1 MSSHHTDKQSIISS
15 CPSEEELALFIDG
28 RLKGKKRQEILVHL
42 NNCRNCFEIVC
53 DALNLLE
60 ECQEKQPAFYAP
72 VWQRLIDWLFSFK
85 LASAAFATGAV
96 AIAAFICLVVFFNK
110 SSFAPL
116 DKTSF
121 LVKHISPSLYYSFST
136 DSDYS
141 FSRTM
146 PCKRLWFK
154 TGVLQT
160 DILIAIYN
168 EDKDTALRLLTKIKF
183 YFRDKQWIMK
193 WENIEKK
200 LKKYLELEKIKADIK
215 AVQADNNY
223 IFYQKFGQWTEAA
236 RICGLAGKKEFFN
249 HNDIVFLLKESQK
262 KNLPQGV
269 INALQRINIL
279 VKRQALKKIP
289 RACADIIEIMG

>member
-1 MSSHHTDKQSIISS
+1 
-15 CPSEEELALFIDG
+15 
-28 RLKGKKRQEILVHL
+28 
-42 NNCRNCFEIVC
+42 
-53 DALNLLE
+53 
-60 ECQEKQPAFYAP
+60 
-72 VWQRLIDWLFSFK
+72 
-85 LASAAFATGAV
+85 
-96 AIAAFICLVVFFNK
+96 
-110 SSFAPL
+110 
-116 DKTSF
+116 
-121 LVKHISPSLYYSFST
+121 
-136 DSDYS
+136 
-141 FSRTM
+141 M

-193 WENIEKK
+193 WENKEKK
-200 LKKYLELEKIKADIK
+200 LKKYLELEKIKADIN
-215 AVQADNNY
+215 AVLADNNN

-249 HNDIVFLLKESQK
+249 HNDIVFLLKEIQN